1 MGWIKL
7 HTKFLEWEWADDPN
21 MVSLFI
27 HLLLMA
33 NYKECEWHGIKIERG
48 QFVTSLSKLSAKTG
62 ISIQTLRTC
71 LNRLQS
77 TQEITS
83 KLTNKYRI
91 ITICKYDKYQV
102 VEQVTNKQT
111 NKQVTSNQQAT
122 NNQLTTA
129 IEYKNNRNID
139 IKEKERDKEK
149 EKPLAQ
155 SFFDDAKLIQEM
167 FTHSYM
173 IQNFCREL
181 GITEA
186 QCRMYAESILNEWQL
201 TGKTHYNL
209 TDSRSHMLR
218 TIRCRVQKDQESAK
232 KNGKTREERE
242 RELANHMMQTLIEI
256 NNATNNIQ

>member
-27 HLLLMA
+27 HLLLMV
-33 NYKECEWHGIKIERG
+33 NYKDKEWHGVTIERG
-48 QFVTSLSKLSAKTG
+48 QLATSYDKLKAATGLSVRS
-62 ISIQTLRTC
+62 LRTC
-71 LNRLQS
+71 LAKLEQTGEIERKS
-77 TQEITS
+77 TKQFT
-83 KLTNKYRI
+83 I
-91 ITICKYDKYQV
+91 ITICKYESYQDCDQTSDKQP
-102 VEQVTNKQT
+102 TNERQTSDKQP
-111 NKQVTSNQQAT
+111 
-122 NNQLTTA
+122 TTT
-129 IEYKNNRNID
+129 IEYKNNRNIY

-155 SFFDDAKLIQEM
+155 SFYDDAKLIQEM

-173 IQNFCREL
+173 IENFCREL

>member
-27 HLLLMA
+27 HLLLSA
-33 NYKECEWHGIKIERG
+33 CYKDCEWHGIKIKRG
-48 QFVTSLSKLSAKTG
+48 QFVTSREKLSIQTG
-62 ISIQTLRTC
+62 ISQQSIRTC
-71 LNRLQS
+71 LQKMQD
-77 TQEITS
+77 TGEIT
-83 KLTNKYRI
+83 KLSTKKYTL
-91 ITICKYDKYQV
+91 ITICKYDEYQTK
-102 VEQVTNKQT
+102 ENSDNQVI
-111 NKQVTSNQQAT
+111 NQQST
-122 NNQLTTA
+122 NNQPTTNQA
-129 IEYKNNRNID
+129 TETEYKNNRNIY